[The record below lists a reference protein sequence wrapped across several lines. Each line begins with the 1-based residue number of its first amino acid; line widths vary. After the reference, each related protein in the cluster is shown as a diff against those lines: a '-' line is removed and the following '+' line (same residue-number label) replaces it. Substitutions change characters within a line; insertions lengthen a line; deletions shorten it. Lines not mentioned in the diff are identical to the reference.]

1 MAGPLLR
8 DILLHSSQFQ
18 NLRRFV
24 ARIPVNV
31 TPHRLFCSVPTI
43 PISGQTGEEASY
55 AGQISK
61 LQDDPDYEEWKDK
74 AKEIVN
80 DIDPIVRLAKDI
92 LHSGR
97 YMVGEQ
103 LTDEDEKV
111 VVEKLLVYHPHYD
124 DKIGCGLA
132 SIMVGRHPV
141 FNYSKCLFVVRTDGD
156 MIDFSYYKCL
166 YEYIRN
172 KYPSHAERFIQEH
185 LKHGS
190 VGGRATDK

>member
-1 MAGPLLR
+1 MAGPLLW

-18 NLRRFV
+18 NFRRFV
-24 ARIPVNV
+24 AGISVNV
-31 TPHRLFCSVPTI
+31 TPHRLFCSAPTI
-43 PISGQTGEEASY
+43 RISGQTGKEASH

-61 LQDDPDYEEWKDK
+61 LQDDPDNEEWKDK
-74 AKEIVN
+74 AKEIVK

-124 DKIGCGLA
+124 DKIGCSLA
-132 SIMVGRHPV
+132 SVMVGHHPV
-141 FNYSKCLFVVRTDGD
+141 FNYSKCLFVVRTNGD
-156 MIDFSYYKCL
+156 SIDFSYTKCL
-166 YEYIRN
+166 HEYIRN
-172 KYPSHAERFIQEH
+172 KYPSHAKRFIQEH